1 MYAVEVHTNVV
12 GGLSID
18 EPATDLAVAMAIASS
33 YYERPI
39 GRDIAV
45 IGELGEARERVCW
58 QERCPWGAMGD
69 HNDKGQ
75 ILVPIGRATATLE
88 RLVGCVDRVLKGPT
102 CPYAQC
108 SVSCKPA

>member
-45 IGELGEARERVCW
+45 IGELGEVLLLAGMMSLGSYGGKQGER
-58 QERCPWGAMGD
+58 PY
-69 HNDKGQ
+69 
-75 ILVPIGRATATLE
+75 VPIGTATAALQ
-88 RLVGCVDRVLKGPT
+88 RLMGFVDRVRKGL
-102 CPYAQC
+102 
-108 SVSCKPA
+108 

>member
-45 IGELGEARERVCW
+45 IGELGEACEGVCW

-69 HNDKGQ
+69 NNDKGQ
-75 ILVPIGRATATLE
+75 CPHWPGHGHPLRGWWDLLTGCPRAHDF
-88 RLVGCVDRVLKGPT
+88 V
-102 CPYAQC
+102 C
-108 SVSCKPA
+108 SMLVSCKPA

>member
-45 IGELGEARERVCW
+45 IGELGEILERV
-58 QERCPWGAMGD
+58 
-69 HNDKGQ
+69 
-75 ILVPIGRATATLE
+75 V
-88 RLVGCVDRVLKGPT
+88 RVLAGMQSSGSHGQEPWQRTKNAHWQDRG
-102 CPYAQC
+102 CP
-108 SVSCKPA
+108 